1 MCLTFLFLYSN
12 VSQELSEAIIPMVT
26 NASMLLKQRQTPV
39 GPKPPNPVAGPPVI
53 PPTTPGMPGAGNTG
67 LGLGPNLGQPNI
79 GAGSTPSSSQVGEMF
94 SKLP

>member
-1 MCLTFLFLYSN
+1 MFSFISN

-39 GPKPPNPVAGPPVI
+39 GPKPPNPAAGPPLV
-53 PPTTPGMPGAGNTG
+53 PPTAPGMPVPGNTG

-79 GAGSTPSSSQVGEMF
+79 GTGAPVSSSLQVRH
-94 SKLP
+94 